1 MFEACLERRV
11 VNLLIKGR
19 MVAAFCI
26 YIVREQ
32 IISVVDTSNG
42 RVGVS
47 ITVRMESWL
56 TKVRRECRVSKP
68 PG

>member
-19 MVAAFCI
+19 MVATFCI

-56 TKVRRECRVSKP
+56 PEVRRECRVSEP

>member
-56 TKVRRECRVSKP
+56 TKVRRECRVSEP